1 MKTNITSAVS
11 NFYSQIHWLH
21 LIFNNR
27 FPGFKK
33 IALII
38 AKVSN
43 KLFFRG
49 LA

>member
-1 MKTNITSAVS
+1 MKTNIISAVS
-11 NFYSQIHWLH
+11 NFNSQIHWLH
-21 LIFNNR
+21 LIFNNQ
-27 FPGFKK
+27 FPRFKK

-49 LA
+49 LV